1 MHDLNLKEKVIVLK
15 GIQAK
20 SISRLRLMI
29 KELTSPKLKLSKLS
43 KIPEECVPDLI
54 KRLQGVLFELEE
66 ILDNPTDQQLQHMI
80 FNAKIVF
87 SKTTE

>member
-1 MHDLNLKEKVIVLK
+1 MKTEFTLKEKVILLK

-29 KELTSPKLKLSKLS
+29 KELSSPKVSLSDLS
-43 KIPEECVPDLI
+43 FIPDKNRPTLI

-66 ILDNPTDQQLQHMI
+66 ILDNPTDQQIQHMI
-80 FNAKIVF
+80 FNAKIV
-87 SKTTE
+87 SQEND

>member
-1 MHDLNLKEKVIVLK
+1 MHDLDLKEKVIVLK

-29 KELTSPKLKLSKLS
+29 KELSSPKLKLSKLS

-54 KRLQGVLFELEE
+54 RRLQGVLFELEE

-80 FNAKIVF
+80 FNARLIENN
-87 SKTTE
+87 SSD

>member
-1 MHDLNLKEKVIVLK
+1 MNEQTLKEKVIILK

-29 KELTSPKLKLSKLS
+29 KELTNPKLKLSRLS
-43 KIPEECVPDLI
+43 RMPEECVPDLI
-54 KRLQGVLFELEE
+54 RRLQGVLFELEE

-80 FNAKIVF
+80 FNMRIIENN
-87 SKTTE
+87 SSD

>member
-1 MHDLNLKEKVIVLK
+1 MNDLTLKEKVILLK

-29 KELTSPKLKLSKLS
+29 KELTNPKLKLSKLS
-43 KIPEECVPDLI
+43 RIPEECLPDLV

-80 FNAKIVF
+80 FNARLVENN
-87 SKTTE
+87 SSD

>member
-1 MHDLNLKEKVIVLK
+1 MHDLDLKEKVIILK

-29 KELTSPKLKLSKLS
+29 KELSSPKISLSDLS
-43 KIPEECVPDLI
+43 LIPDKNRPTLI

-80 FNAKIVF
+80 FNMGLIENN
-87 SKTTE
+87 SSD

>member
-1 MHDLNLKEKVIVLK
+1 MKTEFTFKEKVIVLK

-29 KELTSPKLKLSKLS
+29 KELSNPKISLSDLTL
-43 KIPEECVPDLI
+43 IPEKNRPTLI

-66 ILDNPTDQQLQHMI
+66 ILDNPTDQQIQHMI
-80 FNAKIVF
+80 FNAKIV
-87 SKTTE
+87 SQEND

>member
-1 MHDLNLKEKVIVLK
+1 MNEQTLKEKVIILK

-29 KELTSPKLKLSKLS
+29 KELTNPKLKLSRLS
-43 KIPEECVPDLI
+43 RIPEECVPDLI
-54 KRLQGVLFELEE
+54 RRLQGVLFELEE

-80 FNAKIVF
+80 FNMRIIENNP
-87 SKTTE
+87 SD